1 LVIFNKDIITKNAA
15 EIIGVSDSTVKRMI
29 KDLKNR
35 NLIRREGSKK
45 AGKWVFSID
54 NGME

>member
-45 AGKWVFSID
+45 AGK
-54 NGME
+54 